1 MKTRNTKAK
10 TMCMSART
18 TVGRRRQRII
28 FIPKTPQYAKTPR
41 YAESAV
47 MRSLKT
53 HSNERDLLNVS
64 AIWSLLS
71 KWPTFVSYF
80 KDEKI
85 QKDICQAIEYD
96 KFDDARILYRPND
109 ITDGWYF
116 VLSGCCYLVEECISA
131 DEINEDNQL
140 PSEYQKLLRDSV
152 RNKAYRY
159 YKVVEKKTY
168 MQEFG
173 FIEMKKNLL
182 RKYYCITVGETEL
195 LKIDPYTFKLIYTM
209 HERQLHTDKI
219 NLLTSNHHLL
229 ILLDNDDVLN
239 NVANAMKEL
248 NLDEG
253 YIIDNSN
260 PLAHGIVIIEDGII
274 NVRRVINFD
283 KVSLSKFQLTV
294 GDKEIVLPTGISEIP
309 TKKLTNGDAL
319 PLPEMYYPKNT
330 YNFVAEVKKDS
341 KCYLLEYNDFFS
353 LIPMYMQKKIL
364 KRLLDKRNDQEV
376 VEDWLQKQK
385 VVEWRVYKKKIMK
398 EARQYIKATK
408 NGEPEEIITRKP
420 RPPKGMIDYSPFK
433 RRSARSL
440 QRSQVIEEIEI
451 T

>member
-1 MKTRNTKAK
+1 
-10 TMCMSART
+10 MCLSART
-18 TVGRRRQRII
+18 TTGRRRKRVI

-47 MRSLKT
+47 TRSLKT
-53 HSNERDLLNVS
+53 HSNERDLLNVA

-71 KWPTFVSYF
+71 KWPSFVSYF
-80 KDEKI
+80 PDEKI
-85 QKDICQAIEYD
+85 QKDICQAIDYN

-131 DEINEDNQL
+131 DEISEENEL
-140 PSEYQKLLRDSV
+140 PPEYQKLLRESA
-152 RNKAYRY
+152 RNKAYRH
-159 YKVVEKKTY
+159 YKIVERKMPT
-168 MQEFG
+168 QEFG

-182 RKYYCITVGETEL
+182 RKYYCITIGETEL

-219 NLLTSNHHLL
+219 NLLTSNSNLL

-239 NVANAMKEL
+239 NVAYALKDL
-248 NLDEG
+248 NLDKG
-253 YIIDNSN
+253 YIINNNN

-274 NVRRVINFD
+274 QVRRVVNFD
-283 KVSLSKFQLTV
+283 KVTLSKYQLTV
-294 GDKEIVLPTGISEIP
+294 GDKEIALPQGINEIP
-309 TKKLTNGDAL
+309 TKKLANGDAL

-341 KCYLLEYNDFFS
+341 KCYLLEYSDFFS
-353 LIPMYMQKKIL
+353 MIPMYMQKNIL
-364 KRLLDKRNDQEV
+364 KKILDKRNDQEV
-376 VEDWLQKQK
+376 VEDWLKKQK
-385 VVEWRVYKKKIMK
+385 VLEWRVYKKKVLK
-398 EARQYIKATK
+398 EARQFIKATK
-408 NGEPEEIITRKP
+408 PGDPEEIISRKP
-420 RPPKGMIDYSPFK
+420 RPPKGMIDYNPFK
-433 RRSARSL
+433 RRSLRSL
-440 QRSQVIEEIEI
+440 QRSQVVEEIEI